1 MSQTWRRQPSLSV
14 LLYHGAGDN
23 SCKGVLEQQCVRSEA
38 WTGPMPTTAR
48 VIPNLLPR
56 VTWGMTWLL
65 CCRWLWLRFVV
76 SKASL
81 QSESR
86 AGTWIQLTRPTLVH
100 QRGMMFTEQ
109 EAGSSHGRCYVV
121 KTHCLRPR
129 WRGAATRWRL
139 NVRLGRSFMAAVTK
153 EKFVCTRRWKGIL
166 FANLWRRAKQISE
179 GLELKKNGQT
189 LGKGHSGLARG
200 GYTQSPSLSAWSFI
214 LGCGQAGTLMAE
226 PPL

>member
-14 LLYHGAGDN
+14 FLYHGAGDN

-38 WTGPMPTTAR
+38 WPGPMPTTAR
-48 VIPNLLPR
+48 VIPDLLPR

-121 KTHCLRPR
+121 KTLSETQMARCGHTLMTECQTGEEFYGCCNQGEICLHQE
-129 WRGAATRWRL
+129 
-139 NVRLGRSFMAAVTK
+139 M
-153 EKFVCTRRWKGIL
+153 
-166 FANLWRRAKQISE
+166 
-179 GLELKKNGQT
+179 
-189 LGKGHSGLARG
+189 KGH
-200 GYTQSPSLSAWSFI
+200 
-214 LGCGQAGTLMAE
+214 
-226 PPL
+226 PLC